1 MKRIALIT
9 WTGAVVAITVFE
21 AMNAGKKLT
30 WDEVVAVT
38 VFLAAIAMALF
49 EGRSQGRRE
58 LLQRPIP
65 RVLTLIVLVIL
76 GFLMLAPILRFD

>member
-1 MKRIALIT
+1 MKRIALIM
-9 WTGAVVAITVFE
+9 WTGAVVVVTVIE
-21 AMNAGKKLT
+21 AVNAGKRLT

-38 VFLAAIAMALF
+38 VFLAAIAMTLF
-49 EGRSQGRRE
+49 EGRSQGLRE
-58 LLQRPIP
+58 LSQRPIP